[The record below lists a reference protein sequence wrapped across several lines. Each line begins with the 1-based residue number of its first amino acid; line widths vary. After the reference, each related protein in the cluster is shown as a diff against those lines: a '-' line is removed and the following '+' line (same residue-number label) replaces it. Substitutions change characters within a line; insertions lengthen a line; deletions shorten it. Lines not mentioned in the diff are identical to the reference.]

1 MFRRGLGPR
10 VVLALAALAAA
21 GSLAAATSRS
31 REEGDRLQQKLDALV
46 QNAAAEPVR
55 PKRTPASES
64 EVDSYLTF
72 NLREKIPR
80 GLANPEITILGNG
93 SLAGRVMVDID
104 EFKRGRGT
112 QGFMDPLS
120 YISGQVP
127 VTARGVLRTREGRG
141 QFHLASAEL
150 LGIALPREIVQEL
163 VGFFTRTRE
172 NPGGFNLEAPFNL
185 PAKIRSVEINKG
197 EAVAVQ

>member
-55 PKRTPASES
+55 PKRTHASES
-64 EVDSYLTF
+64 EVDCYLTF

-80 GLANPEITILGNG
+80 GLAYQELTELGNG
-93 SLAGRVMVDID
+93 FPPTL
-104 EFKRGRGT
+104 
-112 QGFMDPLS
+112 
-120 YISGQVP
+120 
-127 VTARGVLRTREGRG
+127 GV
-141 QFHLASAEL
+141 
-150 LGIALPREIVQEL
+150 
-163 VGFFTRTRE
+163 
-172 NPGGFNLEAPFNL
+172 GG
-185 PAKIRSVEINKG
+185 
-197 EAVAVQ
+197 